1 MVRAKYVSDIEDLYA
16 MGADQVIP
24 EEFETAI
31 DLFERILKKLL
42 VPKGEIE
49 AAISRIRDDN
59 YGIFREKDENTTF
72 TLSEEIPDVEIVALK
87 ANDYSLF
94 QGKSLKEIH
103 LRKQFGLTVVA
114 VKRGDTISE
123 NPGAGFIFEADDIIY
138 LLGKPE
144 NIAHLMETE

>member
-94 QGKSLKEIH
+94 LGKSLKEIH

-114 VKRGDTISE
+114 VKRGDVISE
-123 NPGAGFIFEADDIIY
+123 NPGAGFIFETDDIIY